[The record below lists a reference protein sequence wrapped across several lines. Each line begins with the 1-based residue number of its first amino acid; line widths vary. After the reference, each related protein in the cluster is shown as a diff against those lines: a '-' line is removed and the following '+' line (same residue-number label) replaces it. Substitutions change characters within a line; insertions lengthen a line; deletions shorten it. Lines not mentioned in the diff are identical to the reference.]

1 MEDKFENNSQ
11 ADDKNDLE
19 NINEIADSHSRPQ
32 PSNTVP
38 QNDSESIGLNELR
51 RNESKTNLYYET
63 EVQNITSSRYNVSP
77 SVGSQA
83 WKNLRLKVKTA
94 KTFNTELANRN
105 IRRYGY
111 DPNETLV

>member
-11 ADDKNDLE
+11 ADDKNDFE
-19 NINEIADSHSRPQ
+19 NINEIADSHSQPQ
-32 PSNTVP
+32 LSNTVP
-38 QNDSESIGLNELR
+38 QNDSESIGLNKLR
-51 RNESKTNLYYET
+51 GYGSKTNLYYES
-63 EVQNITSSRYNVSP
+63 EVQNITPRNNVSQ

-94 KTFNTELANRN
+94 KAFNTELANRN

-111 DPNETLV
+111 DPGETLV

>member
-11 ADDKNDLE
+11 ADDKNDFE

-32 PSNTVP
+32 SSNTVP
-38 QNDSESIGLNELR
+38 KNDSESIGLNELR
-51 RNESKTNLYYET
+51 RNESKTNLYYES
-63 EVQNITSSRYNVSP
+63 EAQNITSSRYNVPP

-111 DPNETLV
+111 DPDETLV